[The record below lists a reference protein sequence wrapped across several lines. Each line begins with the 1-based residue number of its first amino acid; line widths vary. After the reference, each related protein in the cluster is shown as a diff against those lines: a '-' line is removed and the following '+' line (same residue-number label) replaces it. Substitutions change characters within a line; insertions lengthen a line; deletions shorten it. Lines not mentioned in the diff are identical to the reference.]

1 MRKSLAAAGVVA
13 LIATGSAAC
22 GSADQVSAGGKV
34 KNGLDKLT
42 DGKSLTLGLHF
53 DASADQ
59 IYAAM
64 KGEQDFTRDDAKM
77 LAGLA
82 ATFSVS
88 SDKALKD
95 VKSGDKGDSV
105 GFQISGDSGKTDFF
119 ELRSVDQ
126 KLYLRVDLKAA
137 MKLDTSPSKSGDLAG
152 INKFLGMADSLP
164 SSLASVKAAL
174 KGQWVSLDPKAFSEF
189 AKSMGGAKGLGGGKG
204 GSSGDDSALPGMSG
218 LPGGNSLDPKTQK
231 KLLAAVK
238 KAVQDN
244 ARFTDLGNHDGA
256 DHVQATLPARPFA
269 KELQSAVAPLA
280 KQLPG
285 YKPSDFS
292 DVPNKS
298 VSLEFAIK
306 GGKIRAISFDVAQF
320 DTKAHGKLP
329 LTLDLDGG
337 ADEVKAPEGAQQ
349 LNPQDLMGLFM
360 AGFGGSDDTS
370 SGSGSSDSLFS

>member
-1 MRKSLAAAGVVA
+1 MRKGLAAAGVVA
-13 LIATGSAAC
+13 LIAAGSAAC
-22 GSADQVSAGGKV
+22 ESAAQASPAGKV
-34 KNGLDKLT
+34 NTGFDKLSNA
-42 DGKSLTLGLHF
+42 KSLTLGLHF

-64 KGEQDFTRDDAKM
+64 KGEKDFTKDDAKM
-77 LAGLA
+77 LAGLE

-95 VKSGDKGDSV
+95 VKSGDKGGSV
-105 GFQISGDSGKTDFF
+105 GVRLSGDSGKTGIF

-137 MKLDTSPSKSGDLAG
+137 MKLDTSPSKSGDVAG

-174 KGQWVSLDPKAFSEF
+174 KGQWVSLDPKAFSQF
-189 AKSMGGAKGLGGGKG
+189 AKSMGGAKGGGTGGG
-204 GSSGDDSALPGMSG
+204 SDSLPGMSG
-218 LPGGNSLDPKTQK
+218 LPGGKSLDTRTQK
-231 KLLAAVK
+231 QFLAALK
-238 KAVQDN
+238 KAAEHN
-244 ARFTDLGNHDGA
+244 AKYTDLGNHDGA
-256 DHVQATLPARPFA
+256 DHVRATVLARPFA
-269 KELQSAVAPLA
+269 KELQSAIAPLG
-280 KQLPG
+280 KQIPG
-285 YKPSDFS
+285 YKPSDVN

-306 GGKIRAISFDVAQF
+306 GGEIRSITFDVAQL
-320 DTKAHGKLP
+320 DTKATGKLP

-337 ADEVKAPEGAQQ
+337 ADEIKAPEGAQQ